1 MRGVTVFFSRL
12 AVSGTQMAV
21 IGMRFEIRARTETNC
36 FCVVKGLVPDIDRSI
51 VSA

>member
-1 MRGVTVFFSRL
+1 MRGVTVLFSRL

-36 FCVVKGLVPDIDRSI
+36 FVVKGLVPDIDRSI
-51 VSA
+51 VSG